1 MRQLSIC
8 IPTYNRAGFLGTTLA
23 SITAQARFQK
33 TEDVEIV
40 ISDNCSEDQTR
51 QVCEQ
56 LVERHGEKVRYFR
69 NDTNIRDRNFE
80 LALSRGRGAYLKLNN
95 DNLVHEAGSLDAMV
109 RDVEQ
114 HGRDRPQ
121 LFYGGGALR
130 RPGLL
135 GIGSRRRPEVTRCA
149 DTDHLVRTVS
159 YFLSWIGGF
168 GIWREDFESLPD
180 FSRCA
185 PLQLAQVDVLLR
197 LSGRKATVVDNRK
210 LFRSLTTWKRGGYN
224 LFTVFVD
231 NYCAILDEHRDR
243 ISERTLRAAKRDV
256 LLHRVAAYAA
266 RTRVG
271 EGYTFDL
278 TGEREVLQ
286 RRFGSDPVA
295 LARYAIAYQG
305 QALKVRLK
313 RLAGRKIA

>member
-1 MRQLSIC
+1 V
-8 IPTYNRAGFLGTTLA
+8 AFLERTLA
-23 SITAQARFQK
+23 SITGQARFQE

-51 QVCEQ
+51 QFCQ
-56 LVERHGEKVRYFR
+56 RLVERHGEKIRYFR
-69 NDTNIRDRNFE
+69 NDTNVLDRNFE

-95 DNLVHEAGSLDAMV
+95 NNLVHEAGSLDAMV
-109 RDVEQ
+109 RDVER
-114 HGRDRPQ
+114 HGQERPV
-121 LFYGGGALR
+121 LFFGGGALR

-135 GIGSRRRPEVTRCA
+135 GIGSQRHPPVTRCA
-149 DTDHLVRTVS
+149 DTDTLVRTVS
-159 YFLSWIGGF
+159 YHLSWVGGF
-168 GIWREDFESLPD
+168 GIWREDFQSLPD

-197 LSGRKATVVDNRK
+197 LSRRKAAVVDNRK
-210 LFRSLTTWKRGGYN
+210 LFRAVSTGTRGGYN

-231 NYCAILDEHRDR
+231 NYFTILDEHRDR
-243 ISERTLRAAKRDV
+243 ISPRTLRAVKRDV
-256 LLHRVAAYAA
+256 LLRLVAPYAA
-266 RTRVG
+266 RTRAG

-313 RLAGRKIA
+313 RMAGRKIA